1 VALAGRVVAEAMGIG
16 LLDTRWTA
24 DALVAGALD
33 GSTSSTGGGTIF
45 AGLND
50 DGIVEEACGG
60 NGGDSGCVGS
70 VEEIGVLASATADW
84 RTSPGMSRPPIG

>member
-1 VALAGRVVAEAMGIG
+1 MALAGRVVAEAMGIG

-50 DGIVEEACGG
+50 DGIVEEA
-60 NGGDSGCVGS
+60 
-70 VEEIGVLASATADW
+70 
-84 RTSPGMSRPPIG
+84 